1 MINNSVDIPAKYFP
15 FSLFPWQKF
24 VNVFVFGLRWKSD
37 NTLVFNRYLIY
48 MGRGAGKN
56 GYISW
61 DGFFMMSKQHGIR
74 DYQIDIVATSEDQAK
89 TSFLDVY
96 NVLEDPKMKRN

>member
-48 MGRGAGKN
+48 MGRGWQEWLYFMGW
-56 GYISW
+56 I
-61 DGFFMMSKQHGIR
+61 FMMSKQHGIR